1 MTTGEGGVITT
12 NDSELAQ
19 KMRAF
24 RSHGIT
30 SDHRQR
36 EAQGSWFYEMVDL
49 GFNYRITDFQCALGS
64 SQLRKS
70 PAWLSRRREIAARYD
85 AAFSPHPSIH
95 PLTVRPGAL
104 HAYHLYVVQ
113 VDGDRQQV
121 FQKL

>member
-49 GFNYRITDFQCALGS
+49 GYNYRITDFQCALGI
-64 SQLRKS
+64 SQLNKVRQ
-70 PAWLSRRREIAARYD
+70 WLERRREIVAAYD
-85 AAFSPHPSIH
+85 RVFAASDVIE
-95 PLTVRPGAL
+95 PLTTRS
-104 HAYHLYVVQ
+104 
-113 VDGDRQQV
+113 D
-121 FQKL
+121 